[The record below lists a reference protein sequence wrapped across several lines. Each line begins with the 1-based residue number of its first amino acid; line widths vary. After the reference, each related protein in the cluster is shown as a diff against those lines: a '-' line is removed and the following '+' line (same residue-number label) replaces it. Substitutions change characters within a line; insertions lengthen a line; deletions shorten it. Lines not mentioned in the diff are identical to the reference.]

1 VETLDGACRPPSFMY
16 EKILTRDEGI
26 GAAQESVIG
35 RHSSTPRHFEIVAGQ
50 SGAGPA
56 LQTLSNAAKPSYP

>member
-1 VETLDGACRPPSFMY
+1 MY